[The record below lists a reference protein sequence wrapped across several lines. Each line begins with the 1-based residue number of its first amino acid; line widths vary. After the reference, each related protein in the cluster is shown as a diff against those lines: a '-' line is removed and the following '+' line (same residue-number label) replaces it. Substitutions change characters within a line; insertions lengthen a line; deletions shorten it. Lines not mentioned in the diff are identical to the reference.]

1 MIGFLK
7 PDAGHVIV
15 VGEDITD
22 YSEKELQR
30 IRKKV
35 TMVFQNG
42 ALFNSLTL
50 ERMLRSHCANATTL
64 TKCRSSKL

>member
-22 YSEKELQR
+22 YSEMELQR
-30 IRKKV
+30 IR
-35 TMVFQNG
+35 
-42 ALFNSLTL
+42 
-50 ERMLRSHCANATTL
+50 RRLRWSFKTAHCSPL
-64 TKCRSSKL
+64 